1 MRVKDNN
8 ISHEQSDD
16 DDANL
21 NKCKCCINSGY
32 LLNRENLGQGKKWI
46 SHEFACEIKLFQRPL
61 FKEVLLAVNK
71 SHNIL
76 PLKVH

>member
-1 MRVKDNN
+1 MKDNN

-16 DDANL
+16 VANL
-21 NKCKCCINSGY
+21 SKCKCYINSEN
-32 LLNRENLGQGKKWI
+32 LLNRENRGQGKKWI
-46 SHEFACEIKLFQRPL
+46 SHEFACEIKLFQR
-61 FKEVLLAVNK
+61 VLLVVNK